1 MDRYEARLLKPSR
14 TVPLPAGNATSRPL
28 SPFKAYSAGPGY
40 RFFTDGTFQQRC
52 DTSSH
57 SRARVYDLGHG
68 QIEAIVQPVLDWV
81 EIEPLSPCALAEAI
95 EQQLLSRVLTPAE
108 QQERDEKNEER
119 SCRRARTKVRRL
131 AKYKRLDTMLTLSY
145 AANQTDRG
153 LAQVHLA
160 AFIRRVKRI
169 IPNFEYVAVA
179 ETQKRGAWHWH
190 MAVKQ
195 LGSGYWVAGRYVHS
209 WKLLRS
215 IWRSVIAGGGN
226 IDVQAPGKPGAGVHK
241 LASYLTKYITK
252 GFSSGCK
259 HQNRY
264 QSSGR
269 DLPAAV
275 FLELP
280 GVGMAPVVDVYNLIL
295 PEWSKGRCFTSPPLS
310 SGGYFLSITPSG

>member
-14 TVPLPAGNATSRPL
+14 VVPLLADDATSQPL
-28 SPFKAYSAGPGY
+28 NPFKAYSAGPGY

-52 DTSSH
+52 SASTH

-81 EIEPLSPCALAEAI
+81 EIEPLSPHALIEAVA
-95 EQQLLSRVLTPAE
+95 QQHATRLLTPLERE
-108 QQERDEKNEER
+108 QRDERNEER

-131 AKYKRLDTMLTLSY
+131 AKFKRLDTMLTLTY

-160 AFIRRVKRI
+160 AFIRRVKRL
-169 IPNFEYVAVA
+169 IPGFEYVAVA
-179 ETQKRGAWHWH
+179 EPQKRGAWHWH

-195 LGSGYWVAGRYVHS
+195 LGSGYWVGGRYVHS

-215 IWRSVIAGGGN
+215 IWRSVIADGGN

-252 GFSSGCK
+252 GFASGVK

-264 QSSGR
+264 QASGR
-269 DLPAAV
+269 DLPDSV
-275 FLELP
+275 LLELP
-280 GVGMAPVVDVYNLIL
+280 CVGMAAVADVYRLIL
-295 PEWSKGRCFTSPPLS
+295 PEWSKGRNYTSPPLA

>member
-1 MDRYEARLLKPSR
+1 MDRYEARLLKSSR
-14 TVPLPAGNATSRPL
+14 AVPLPALNAALPPL

-40 RFFTDGTFQQRC
+40 RFFTDGTFQQRSS
-52 DTSSH
+52 TSTH
-57 SRARVYDLGHG
+57 SRARVFDLGHG
-68 QIEAIVQPVLDWV
+68 QIESIVQPVLDWV
-81 EIEPLSPCALAEAI
+81 ELEPLSPHALAEAI
-95 EQQLLSRVLTPAE
+95 EQQQLSRVLTPLE
-108 QQERDEKNEER
+108 QQERDEKNEDR

-131 AKYKRLDTMLTLSY
+131 AKYKRLDTMLTLTYSE
-145 AANQTDRG
+145 NQTDRA

-160 AFIRRVKRI
+160 AFIRRVKRV
-169 IPNFEYVAVA
+169 IPGFEYVAVA
-179 ETQKRGAWHWH
+179 EPQKRGAWHWH

-195 LGSGYWVAGRYVHS
+195 LGSGYWVGGRYVHS
-209 WKLLRS
+209 WGLLRS

-226 IDVQAPGKPGAGVHK
+226 IDVQASGKPGAGVHK

-252 GFSSGCK
+252 GFASGCK

-275 FLELP
+275 VLELP
-280 GVGMAPVVDVYNLIL
+280 GVGMAAVHDVYSLIL
-295 PEWSKGRCFTSPPLS
+295 PEWSKGRCYTSPPLS

>member
-1 MDRYEARLLKPSR
+1 MDRYEARLLKSAR
-14 TVPLPAGNATSRPL
+14 SVSLPLDDAPPRPL

-81 EIEPLSPCALAEAI
+81 EIEPLTPQALVEAI
-95 EQQLLSRVLTPAE
+95 EQQHALRLLTPLE
-108 QQERDEKNEER
+108 REERDERNEER

-131 AKYKRLDTMLTLSY
+131 AKFKRLDTMLTLTY

-160 AFIRRVKRI
+160 AFVRRIKRI
-169 IPNFEYVAVA
+169 IPGFEYVAVA
-179 ETQKRGAWHWH
+179 EPQKRGAWHWH

-195 LGSGYWVAGRYVHS
+195 LGSGYWVGGRYVHS

-215 IWRSVIAGGGN
+215 IWRSVIADGGN

-252 GFSSGCK
+252 GFASGVK

-264 QSSGR
+264 QASGCA
-269 DLPAAV
+269 LPDAV
-275 FLELP
+275 VLELP
-280 GVGMAPVVDVYNLIL
+280 GVGMDAVADVYRLIV
-295 PEWSKGRCFTSPPLS
+295 PEWAKGRNYTSPPLA